1 MKRVFAFILLLSLLC
16 SATAVAGTL
25 DLPEDLTAIADQAFM
40 GDKNLDTVVLPDTL
54 KTIGSKAFADGS
66 IRSITFPASV
76 TSIADDAFDHCAIV
90 YAHAPEGAYANA
102 WFTSHPHYGWV
113 RFNYKWYY
121 YRDDGT
127 LLVPDYESH
136 GLNDV
141 VLTDPNGVEI
151 LNRFIR
157 DDGSMPFLDD
167 YWYAS
172 FLPEDW
178 DWDEQGDPETVGIT
192 VNIAGRVLE
201 EVVSISFGVDEAGMI
216 ELDTYRHIRYES
228 EGAAGEP
235 QPNDGDDLED
245 DGYDEFL
252 LTWDYRGEDVVLYL
266 DGTEIGTLTQ
276 YGFRVIMTL
285 NGNDP
290 INFDEIVYG
299 DG

>member
-1 MKRVFAFILLLSLLC
+1 MKRFFAFILLLSLLC

-40 GDKNLDTVVLPDTL
+40 GDKNLGTVVLPDTL
-54 KTIGSKAFADGS
+54 KTIGSKAFADSS

-102 WFTSHPHYGWV
+102 WFKSHPHYGWV

-136 GLNDV
+136 DLNDV

-151 LNRFIR
+151 LNRFIL
-157 DDGSMPFLDD
+157 DDGSMPLFGY
-167 YWYAS
+167 YWDTS
-172 FLPEDW
+172 FLPDDW
-178 DWDEQGDPETVGIT
+178 DWEEGDWDAVGIT
-192 VNIAGRVLE
+192 YSAGDHQFTQVFNLGLQLIE
-201 EVVSISFGVDEAGMI
+201 ETGTGTLWIDHYVAEQDEDEETDDEG
-216 ELDTYRHIRYES
+216 YE
-228 EGAAGEP
+228 
-235 QPNDGDDLED
+235 QFD
-245 DGYDEFL
+245 
-252 LTWDYRGEDVVLYL
+252 LTWDYRGEDIVLYL
-266 DGTEIGTLTQ
+266 DGTEIGTVSQ
-276 YGFRVIMTL
+276 YCFRVIMTL

-290 INFDEIVYG
+290 VNFDEFVYG

>member
-1 MKRVFAFILLLSLLC
+1 MKRLFAFVLLLSLLC
-16 SATAVAGTL
+16 SASAVAGTL

-40 GDKNLDTVVLPDTL
+40 GDKNLGTVVLPDTL
-54 KTIGSKAFADGS
+54 KSIGSKAFADGS
-66 IRSITFPASV
+66 IQSITFPASV

-121 YRDDGT
+121 YHDDGT

-151 LNRFIR
+151 LNRFILN
-157 DDGSMPFLDD
+157 DGSMPFFGN
-167 YWYAS
+167 YWDALL
-172 FLPEDW
+172 LPDDW
-178 DWDEQGDPETVGIT
+178 DWEEGDW
-192 VNIAGRVLE
+192 
-201 EVVSISFGVDEAGMI
+201 
-216 ELDTYRHIRYES
+216 DTIDFTYS
-228 EGAAGEP
+228 V
-235 QPNDGDDLED
+235 GDDQFTQVYSLGLQLIEETGTGTLWIGHYVAEQDEDEETDD
-245 DGYDEFL
+245 DGYEQFD

-266 DGTEIGTLTQ
+266 DGTEIGTVSQ
-276 YGFRVIMTL
+276 YCFRVIMTL

-290 INFDEIVYG
+290 VNFDEFIYG